1 MFILFSAVRHLKKYV
16 ILFAAFTTNIKSELH
31 LLNKIQEYC
40 YDNMNF
46 IKSFNKI
53 VLLLYK
59 SKFRFILLIS
69 CRKCLKV
76 ENFKDIATIVFLFVA
91 DVLSEDAILKWYKE
105 THSSR
110 GWSVFMDQMKK
121 FVDWLEQAEEE
132 GKYWLEQF
140 KRCFWTI
147 QNIASF

>member
-1 MFILFSAVRHLKKYV
+1 M
-16 ILFAAFTTNIKSELH
+16 KSELH

-59 SKFRFILLIS
+59 SKLRLILHII
-69 CRKCLKV
+69 CRKCFFNEVSFLKD
-76 ENFKDIATIVFLFVA
+76 FGIIVFLFLA

-132 GKYWLEQF
+132 GKY
-140 KRCFWTI
+140 
-147 QNIASF
+147 

>member
-1 MFILFSAVRHLKKYV
+1 
-16 ILFAAFTTNIKSELH
+16 
-31 LLNKIQEYC
+31 
-40 YDNMNF
+40 MNF

-59 SKFRFILLIS
+59 T
-69 CRKCLKV
+69 
-76 ENFKDIATIVFLFVA
+76 DI
-91 DVLSEDAILKWYKE
+91 LSEDAILKWYKE

-132 GKYWLEQF
+132 E
-140 KRCFWTI
+140 
-147 QNIASF
+147 SDEDEDD

>member
-1 MFILFSAVRHLKKYV
+1 MGKKYV
-16 ILFAAFTTNIKSELH
+16 ILFAAFTTNMKSELH

-59 SKFRFILLIS
+59 
-69 CRKCLKV
+69 
-76 ENFKDIATIVFLFVA
+76 T

-132 GKYWLEQF
+132 E
-140 KRCFWTI
+140 
-147 QNIASF
+147 SDDDEDE